1 MAADFV
7 TLSFG
12 LCALVLSYHG
22 QTAAGIGQI
31 KKGMCDPMVAMS
43 PTYGERLSLN
53 GHAVGVDALV
63 DGGYA
68 VIVDGVRFLVRESK
82 GI

>member
-1 MAADFV
+1 MDFV

-12 LCALVLSYHG
+12 LCAVFLSYHG

-31 KKGMCDPMVAMS
+31 KNAKCDPLVAMS
-43 PTYGERLSLN
+43 PTHGERLSLN
-53 GHAVGVDALV
+53 GHAVGVDAIEN
-63 DGGYA
+63 GYA
-68 VIVDGVRFLVRESK
+68 VYVDGVRFLVRESK

>member
-1 MAADFV
+1 MDF
-7 TLSFG
+7 TILSFG
-12 LCALVLSYHG
+12 LCAVFLSYHG

-31 KKGMCDPMVAMS
+31 KDGMCDPRLALS
-43 PTYGERLSLN
+43 PTYGERVSLN

-63 DGGYA
+63 DGGF
-68 VIVDGVRFLVRESK
+68 IVTIDGVKFMVRELK